1 MTLLELFNLLKKK
14 WHLLVVL
21 PLVLGAAT
29 AGVSWGVLP
38 NQYTSSVSLYVLST
52 GSSSSSAV
60 TSSDMTAS
68 QQLANDIA
76 VLAESNRV
84 INATTEALG
93 MASLRGYEIEVS
105 SATTN
110 RVITL
115 SVTGE
120 SAESVAI
127 IADRLAE
134 ETADAAVEVMALEAV
149 NIVDDAQVPEEPSGP
164 NRLMYLAVAILAG
177 LFLAVAWVVL
187 IDMIDTSIKSEDEV
201 MEVLGLP
208 VLGSMPTVKKGM

>member
-1 MTLLELFNLLKKK
+1 MTLLELLKLLKKK

-29 AGVSWGVLP
+29 AGVSWGLLP

-52 GSSSSSAV
+52 SNSSSSTV

-84 INATTEALG
+84 IDATTKGLN
-93 MASLRGYEIEVS
+93 MTSLKGYDIDVS

-120 SAESVAI
+120 SPESVAI
-127 IADRLAE
+127 IANKLAE

-149 NIVDDAQVPEEPSGP
+149 NIIDVAQVPEQPSGP
-164 NRLMYLAVAILAG
+164 DRLMYLAVAILAG
-177 LFLAVAWVVL
+177 IFLAVAWIVL
-187 IDMIDTSIKSEDEV
+187 IDMIDTSIKSEEEV
-201 MEVLGLP
+201 EEILGLP
-208 VLGSMPTVKKGM
+208 VLGSMPTVKKGK